1 MKKLLCALMISAVI
15 PTMALADGVDE
26 ALRESAA
33 GSYYGKYNSSTYPVK
48 KDEVVATTVKKDV
61 PVFYVTP
68 RIGASYMELL
78 GTGDY
83 DGLGLMANIAAGVY
97 LTDNV
102 RADVE
107 VGYHF
112 KREMAI
118 SRESTPNMSSRE
130 TDDVRQV
137 DVMANVYYDFN
148 ADEAFKPFVGI
159 GAGYARIKDTVE
171 YSETTGFALQESET
185 IGRFATALSVGFAY
199 ELTDN
204 VAFEML
210 GRGKYIFNID
220 DMMNLE
226 TLGGLRFSF

>member
-78 GTGDY
+78 STGDF
-83 DGLGLMANIAAGVY
+83 DGIGLMANIAAGVY

-107 VGYHF
+107 IGYHF
-112 KREMAI
+112 EREMAI
-118 SRESTPNMSSRE
+118 ERTPDYKMIS
-130 TDDVRQV
+130 DARQV
-137 DVMANVYYDFN
+137 DILANAYYDFN
-148 ADEAFKPFVGI
+148 VDGEFKPFVGI
-159 GAGYARIKDTVE
+159 GAGLAKVRGTEKYTVYGE
-171 YSETTGFALQESET
+171 PEEKESKT
-185 IGRFATALSVGFAY
+185 FDRFTTALSVGFAY
-199 ELTDN
+199 ELTEN

>member
-33 GSYYGKYNSSTYPVK
+33 GSYYGKYNSSTYKTK
-48 KDEVVATTVKKDV
+48 KNEVVAGQESGST
-61 PVFYVTP
+61 FYVTP

-118 SRESTPNMSSRE
+118 ARYSNPNMSARE
-130 TDDVRQV
+130 TADIRQV
-137 DVMANVYYDFN
+137 DVLANVYYDFN

-159 GAGYARIKDTVE
+159 GAGYARIKETVE
-171 YSETTGFALQESET
+171 GSTSIGFGIQESET

-210 GRGKYIFNID
+210 GRGKYIFNVD

>member
-33 GSYYGKYNSSTYPVK
+33 GSYYGKYNSSTYKTK
-48 KDEVVATTVKKDV
+48 KNEVVAGQESDLT
-61 PVFYVTP
+61 FYVTP
-68 RIGASYMELL
+68 RIGVSYMELL
-78 GTGDY
+78 STGDF
-83 DGLGLMANIAAGVY
+83 DGIGLMANIAAGVY

-102 RADVE
+102 RADLE

-112 KREMAI
+112 EREMAV

-130 TDDVRQV
+130 TDDIRQV

-171 YSETTGFALQESET
+171 YSESTGFALQESKT
-185 IGRFATALSVGFAY
+185 FDRFTTALSVGFAY

>member
-1 MKKLLCALMISAVI
+1 M
-15 PTMALADGVDE
+15 
-26 ALRESAA
+26 
-33 GSYYGKYNSSTYPVK
+33 
-48 KDEVVATTVKKDV
+48 
-61 PVFYVTP
+61 FYVTP

-83 DGLGLMANIAAGVY
+83 DGLGLMANIAAGIY
-97 LTDNV
+97 MTDNV

-118 SRESTPNMSSRE
+118 ARYSSPNMSARE
-130 TDDVRQV
+130 TADIRQV
-137 DVMANVYYDFN
+137 DVLANVYYDFN

-159 GAGYARIKDTVE
+159 GAGYARIKETVE
-171 YSETTGFALQESET
+171 GSTSIGFGIQESET
-185 IGRFATALSVGFAY
+185 IGRFATALSFGFAY

-210 GRGKYIFNID
+210 GRGKYIFNVD

>member
-33 GSYYGKYNSSTYPVK
+33 GSYYGKYNSSTYKTK
-48 KDEVVATTVKKDV
+48 KNEVVAGQESDST
-61 PVFYVTP
+61 FYVTP
-68 RIGASYMELL
+68 RIGVSYMELL
-78 GTGDY
+78 STGDF
-83 DGLGLMANIAAGVY
+83 DGIGLMANIAAGVY

-107 VGYHF
+107 IGFHF
-112 KREMAI
+112 EREMAI
-118 SRESTPNMSSRE
+118 ERTPDYKMIS
-130 TDDVRQV
+130 DVRQV
-137 DVMANVYYDFN
+137 DILANAYYDFN
-148 ADEAFKPFVGI
+148 VDGEFKPFVGI
-159 GAGYARIKDTVE
+159 GAGLAKVRGTEKYTVYGE
-171 YSETTGFALQESET
+171 PEEKESKT
-185 IGRFATALSVGFAY
+185 FDRFTTALSVGFAY

-210 GRGKYIFNID
+210 GRGKYIFNVD